1 MEPGN
6 HSAQARENDRAVYAR
21 KKGECA
27 FKRSVTS
34 PLVAPVSEMNV
45 YRTPRKK
52 NERSKFN
59 GTPEEL
65 VLVLHELGVKEVYC
79 GGTHTEPLQVS
90 HEGGKERMMCIEL
103 YLACRGACGPSV
115 SVTVGA
121 RLGVLR
127 HGKKNGCRRQ
137 DTRHTGAINDKVVVL
152 IFSDFLLEPVH
163 ILQEVSALPPK
174 TLGFAAQE
182 MRKEQTHVLE
192 AVDEPTI
199 GPIAEL
205 AHHVVD

>member
-1 MEPGN
+1 
-6 HSAQARENDRAVYAR
+6 
-21 KKGECA
+21 
-27 FKRSVTS
+27 
-34 PLVAPVSEMNV
+34 MNV
-45 YRTPRKK
+45 YQIPCKQD
-52 NERSKFN
+52 ERSRFN

-65 VLVLHELGVKEVYC
+65 VLVLHELGVKEVDC
-79 GGTHTEPLQVS
+79 GGTHAEPLQVS
-90 HEGGKERMMCIEL
+90 HEGGKERMVCIQL
-103 YLACRGACGPSV
+103 YLACREACKPSV

-121 RLGVLR
+121 R
-127 HGKKNGCRRQ
+127 HATAWQKKNGCKRQ

-163 ILQEVSALPPK
+163 ILQEVSAL
-174 TLGFAAQE
+174 L
-182 MRKEQTHVLE
+182 RKRSTSPLRRCERSTHVLE